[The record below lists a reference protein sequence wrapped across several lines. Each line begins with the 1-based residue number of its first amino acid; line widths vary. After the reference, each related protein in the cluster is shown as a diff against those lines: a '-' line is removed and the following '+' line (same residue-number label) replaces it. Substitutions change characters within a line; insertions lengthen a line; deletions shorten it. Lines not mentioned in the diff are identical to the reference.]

1 MPILRAGL
9 CRSRPFR
16 HRAGMVNATRRYGGR
31 RVKKRIGR
39 QKEKNVG
46 EPLSPGA
53 ASGAG
58 GTAKRSA
65 SGKAPAPRR
74 PPPGRSAA
82 PKWLRGPTGRNNKNR
97 PCRLLQLLHGRRDL
111 RFFLLDIDSQIGM
124 IKSE

>member
-1 MPILRAGL
+1 MHILRAGL

-16 HRAGMVNATRRYGGR
+16 HRDGMVNATRRYGSR
-31 RVKKRIGR
+31 KVKKRIGR

-97 PCRLLQLLHGRRDL
+97 PRRLLQLLRGRRD
-111 RFFLLDIDSQIGM
+111 S
-124 IKSE
+124 